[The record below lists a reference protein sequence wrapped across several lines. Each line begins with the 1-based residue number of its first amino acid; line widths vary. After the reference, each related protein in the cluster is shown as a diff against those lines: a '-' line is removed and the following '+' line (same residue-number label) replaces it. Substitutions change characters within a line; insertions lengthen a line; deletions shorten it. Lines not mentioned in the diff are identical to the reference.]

1 MKIFDDVR
9 DSAIR
14 LHEFLE
20 KKCPRCGS
28 TLNIDKSRCFSTLEC
43 QVCHLQIEV
52 STRNN
57 YRMGLVVL
65 FCVLTFAA
73 GLFLGGLIG

>member
-14 LHEFLE
+14 LHEFL
-20 KKCPRCGS
+20 CGS

>member
-14 LHEFLE
+14 VLEKLE

-28 TLNIDKSRCFSTLEC
+28 ALTSDEHKNFSTLEC

-57 YRMGLVVL
+57 YRMGLVALIGV
-65 FCVLTFAA
+65 FTFAA
-73 GLFLGGLIG
+73 GLFLGGLI

>member
-14 LHEFLE
+14 VLEKLE

-28 TLNIDKSRCFSTLEC
+28 ALTSDEHKHFSTLEC

-57 YRMGLVVL
+57 ARMGFVIL
-65 FCVLTFAA
+65 FCVLAFAT
-73 GLFLGGLIG
+73 GLFLGGLI

>member
-1 MKIFDDVR
+1 MKILDDVR

-14 LHEFLE
+14 VLE
-20 KKCPRCGS
+20 KLEKCPRCGS
-28 TLNIDKSRCFSTLEC
+28 EELTGDGHKHFSTLEC

-57 YRMGLVVL
+57 YRMGLVAL
-65 FCVLTFAA
+65 IGVLTFAA
-73 GLFLGGLIG
+73 GLFVGGLI